1 MDRNKSQILLLDK
14 SELETVAKALSS
26 GCWTLSDSGH
36 IEISDGSTTSGV
48 CGNSPKL
55 TLAQGNVRPV
65 TQASGAG
72 GSANIKR
79 PVSSEPLNLQRD
91 NSHMTTLTELGKK
104 LIEAARVGDTSQVR
118 RLMAIGAPF
127 ASDGPIGMNP
137 LHLASQNGHYETC
150 ERLLS
155 AGMNKDARNKVDKTP
170 LHLAAMEGHTDIV
183 HLLIKSGANLNAC
196 DMLKM
201 TALHW
206 ACDRGHT
213 SIVRLLLQHQA
224 QTDIANKFFKT
235 PLHLAVGNRHDN
247 IVVLL
252 QGKISPKT
260 ENEDEEEQEETE
272 EDDDDDDDG
281 GKEPRQAK
289 APVFGFPS
297 SSLSDIPVVCKTEE
311 VHTEFIEE
319 VCESSDPVI
328 EDEEEIPTEESELP
342 HSIMD
347 DLEDQNISV
356 LASLAELAQATKSS
370 DHSVDMSNA
379 AALELLKAQAALLP
393 LDDSSTLV
401 TSAVAHGQTLH
412 LTEAGRQALKLIK
425 QELPL
430 FPTSTLP
437 KEKNQ
442 EEESTASEKTG
453 GSTTIKK
460 EHSLPTTPIALPPP
474 PPRPP
479 PPSLLSSVSS
489 SSTPTSLLSPSS
501 SSTSSSLLSV
511 SSLSSLPSSSTLLT
525 SPSSL
530 SVSCLPTL
538 LASQTD
544 EGKEEE
550 QVTQVITLTAEQYAA
565 LTNGGS
571 GPVIL
576 QVLPSDGTE
585 EAICEANINTSPSP
599 CKRQK
604 IMQLVT
610 KFHGSS
616 DQQLIMAKISG
627 KVQLGRISPLLF
639 SLRDPRA
646 VIEDYNSILVVYR

>member
-1 MDRNKSQILLLDK
+1 MDKNKSQILLLDK

-26 GCWTLSDSGH
+26 GCWTLSDSGE
-36 IEISDGSTTSGV
+36 IEISDGSSTSGV
-48 CGNSPKL
+48 SGNSPKL

-79 PVSSEPLNLQRD
+79 PVSSEPLKLQRD

-104 LIEAARVGDTSQVR
+104 LIEAARIGDTNQVR
-118 RLMAIGAPF
+118 ILMGIGAPF

-183 HLLIKSGANLNAC
+183 HLLIKSGANVNAC

-235 PLHLAVGNRHDN
+235 PLHLAVENRHDT

-260 ENEDEEEQEETE
+260 ENDEEQEEVE
-272 EDDDDDDDG
+272 EDDDGDKKPG
-281 GKEPRQAK
+281 QSKT
-289 APVFGFPS
+289 PVFSFPS
-297 SSLSDIPVVCKTEE
+297 SSLGDIPVVCKTEE

-328 EDEEEIPTEESELP
+328 EDEEEIPTEENELP

-430 FPTSTLP
+430 FPTSNLP

-442 EEESTASEKTG
+442 EEESTANEKTD
-453 GSTTIKK
+453 GSTTSIKK
-460 EHSLPTTPIALPPP
+460 EHPLPTTPIALPPP
-474 PPRPP
+474 PPRPV
-479 PPSLLSSVSS
+479 PPSLLSSISS
-489 SSTPTSLLSPSS
+489 SSTPTSLLSSS
-501 SSTSSSLLSV
+501 SPSSSLLSV
-511 SSLSSLPSSSTLLT
+511 SSLSSLPSSSTSLA

-530 SVSCLPTL
+530 SVACLPTL
-538 LASQTD
+538 LASSHTD
-544 EGKEEE
+544 EAKEEE

-565 LTNGGS
+565 LTNGAS

-576 QVLPSDGTE
+576 QVLPSDATE
-585 EAICEANINTSPSP
+585 EVINGVNVSTSPSP
-599 CKRQK
+599 SKRQK

-610 KFHGSS
+610 KVHGSS
-616 DQQLIMAKISG
+616 DQQIMTAKTSG
-627 KVQLGRISPLLF
+627 K
-639 SLRDPRA
+639 
-646 VIEDYNSILVVYR
+646 E

>member
-1 MDRNKSQILLLDK
+1 MDKNKSQILLLDK

-26 GCWTLSDSGH
+26 GCWTLSDSGD
-36 IEISDGSTTSGV
+36 IEITDDSSTSGV

-104 LIEAARVGDTSQVR
+104 LIEAARVGDTNQVR

-183 HLLIKSGANLNAC
+183 HLLIKSGANVNAC

-213 SIVRLLLQHQA
+213 SIVHLLLQHQA

-235 PLHLAVGNRHDN
+235 PLHLAVENRHDN

-260 ENEDEEEQEETE
+260 ENDEEQEEDKT
-272 EDDDDDDDG
+272 
-281 GKEPRQAK
+281 K
-289 APVFGFPS
+289 APGFSFPS
-297 SSLSDIPVVCKTEE
+297 SSLGDIPVVCKTEE

-328 EDEEEIPTEESELP
+328 EDEEEIPSGENELP
-342 HSIMD
+342 HTIMD

-442 EEESTASEKTG
+442 EEESTTNEKTG
-453 GSTTIKK
+453 ENTTIKK
-460 EHSLPTTPIALPPP
+460 EHPLPTTPIALPPP

-479 PPSLLSSVSS
+479 PLSLLSSISS
-489 SSTPTSLLSPSS
+489 SSTPTSSLLSSSSSSPSS
-501 SSTSSSLLSV
+501 SLLPV
-511 SSLSSLPSSSTLLT
+511 SSLSSLPSSSTSLC

-538 LASQTD
+538 LASSHTD
-544 EGKEEE
+544 EVKEEE

-565 LTNGGS
+565 LTNGAS

-576 QVLPSDGTE
+576 QVLPSDATE
-585 EAICEANINTSPSP
+585 EVIGEVNINTSPP

-610 KFHGSS
+610 KVHGSS
-616 DQQLIMAKISG
+616 DQQIIMAKTSG
-627 KVQLGRISPLLF
+627 KEKTVSVLSYLHMY
-639 SLRDPRA
+639 
-646 VIEDYNSILVVYR
+646 V